1 MPHTNPSDDDIRRLL
16 SRSRTIAMV
25 GASSKPD
32 RSSHG
37 VMKTLIRAGYNV
49 IPVTPRETD
58 VLGKRAY
65 ASLRDVPDKVDIVDV
80 FRRAEETPAIA
91 DDAVA
96 IGARALWL
104 QLGISSEEAA
114 QRASD
119 GGLIAGTDNGIGQTV
134 SKAGGHAGDK
144 PGPSQS
150 SPQKNAPDSARAR
163 RRWNR

>member
-16 SRSRTIAMV
+16 STSRTIAMV

-32 RSSHG
+32 RPSHG

-91 DDAVA
+91 QDAVA

-119 GGLIAGTDNGIGQTV
+119 GGLIVVMRKGIGHTG
-134 SKAGGHAGDK
+134 SKGGVPAGAT
-144 PGPSQS
+144 PGPIHS
-150 SPQKNAPDSARAR
+150 SPQKNA
-163 RRWNR
+163 

>member
-16 SRSRTIAMV
+16 STSRTIAMV

-32 RSSHG
+32 RPSHG

-119 GGLIAGTDNGIGQTV
+119 GGLIVVMDKCIGQTV
-134 SKAGGHAGDK
+134 SKAGVHAGDK
-144 PGPSQS
+144 P
-150 SPQKNAPDSARAR
+150 
-163 RRWNR
+163 